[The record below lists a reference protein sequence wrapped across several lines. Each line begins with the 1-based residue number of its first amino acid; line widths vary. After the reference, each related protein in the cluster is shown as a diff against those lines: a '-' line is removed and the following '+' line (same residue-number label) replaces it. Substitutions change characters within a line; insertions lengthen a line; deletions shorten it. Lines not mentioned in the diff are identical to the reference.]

1 MFANQFR
8 KRLPMLAGLAL
19 AGWTIAAA
27 PAALAQMQ
35 QPGGGMQNQP
45 GAPGTAPGAPVNP
58 GMNSG
63 PDAENPLMKMQN
75 MQDGGFIKHV
85 FEDDD
90 AQVRMS
96 QLAQQ
101 KSSSD
106 DVKQFGEKMVQI
118 HTQLNQQLQP
128 LAKKLDVGEPKK
140 PDKKEKKEL
149 AQLQTLSGPAFDAA
163 YIQDMAAEQQRG
175 MKLFADEA
183 KAGEKS
189 RAALTAKRD
198 EPVLAQHFA
207 ILQKIAEAHNVPLEA
222 GVKK

>member
-1 MFANQFR
+1 MLAKHLG

-19 AGWTIAAA
+19 LGWTIAAV

-35 QPGGGMQNQP
+35 QPGGMQNQP
-45 GAPGTAPGAPVNP
+45 GAPGAAPGAPVNP
-58 GMNSG
+58 GMNNG
-63 PDAENPLMKMQN
+63 PDAENPLTKMQN
-75 MQDGGFIKHV
+75 MQDEDFIKHV

-106 DVKQFGEKMVQI
+106 NVKQFGEKMVQI

-149 AQLQTLSGPAFDAA
+149 TQLQTLSGPAFDAA

-189 RAALTAKRD
+189 SAALTAKRD

-222 GVKK
+222 SVKK